1 MVYYSFEYNWIYINL
16 AFQQKSVTMLS
27 IKIQKEE
34 CPMTQNYFKYFNSTK
49 KSTPIPETVCNQAIK
64 KMFPSLKDER
74 KREKLIQF
82 ISSQYK
88 ELNCCVLYRISA
100 DFNELCRRLGLDPGD
115 QEVIIREDFSIA
127 YSKNF
132 FIPPHNIS

>member
-1 MVYYSFEYNWIYINL
+1 
-16 AFQQKSVTMLS
+16 
-27 IKIQKEE
+27 
-34 CPMTQNYFKYFNSTK
+34 MTQNYFKYFNSTK

-132 FIPPHNIS
+132 FIPPHNISWVRLKKQEMGANCYFSLLLPPFYIFTFSQLTYQI